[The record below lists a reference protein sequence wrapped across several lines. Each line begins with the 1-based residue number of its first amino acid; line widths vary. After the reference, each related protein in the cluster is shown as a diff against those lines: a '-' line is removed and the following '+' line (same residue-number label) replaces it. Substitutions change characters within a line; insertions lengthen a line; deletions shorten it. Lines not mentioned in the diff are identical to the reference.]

1 MCLFITK
8 KEALGTP
15 THAES
20 TDLNVCIDEQHVWIL
35 VRMATHAVGFLVSEI
50 ITEIITD
57 TTLING
63 GTYYYPFVFM
73 LIRPTGLTLA

>member
-15 THAES
+15 THPES
-20 TDLNVCIDEQHVWIL
+20 TELNVCIDEQHVWIL
-35 VRMATHAVGFLVSEI
+35 ARMATHAVGFLVSEI
-50 ITEIITD
+50 ITDAAIL

-73 LIRPTGLTLA
+73 LIRPIGLTLA